1 MAAARRLCDDRRG
14 DDGSPAN
21 ASCWTTA
28 ALDVDDSATVWTVTA
43 AAPAAAAAKDAW
55 GEGPRGDHLL
65 VPPPIGPPCARAV
78 LCARRRRRRTR
89 HATTRRIC
97 DSSRHGGRRD
107 GGAYGGGSVGGLR
120 RDEATV
126 DVGAAG

>member
-1 MAAARRLCDDRRG
+1 MDRRG
-14 DDGSPAN
+14 GR
-21 ASCWTTA
+21 
-28 ALDVDDSATVWTVTA
+28 
-43 AAPAAAAAKDAW
+43 AAAAAARDAW

-65 VPPPIGPPCARAV
+65 VPPPIGPPCARGA
-78 LCARRRRRRTR
+78 LRPAAAAEDEACDDEED
-89 HATTRRIC
+89 C